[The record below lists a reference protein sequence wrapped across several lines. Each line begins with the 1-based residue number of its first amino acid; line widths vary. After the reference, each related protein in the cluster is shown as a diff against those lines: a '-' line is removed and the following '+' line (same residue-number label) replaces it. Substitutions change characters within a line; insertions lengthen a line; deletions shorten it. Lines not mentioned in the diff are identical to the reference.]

1 MVSIKRI
8 NHFMNAEE
16 LDPSSVSHDPSESIY
31 VFLCTEG
38 SGLNG
43 QFLAAPLVIENGT
56 FSWDDDQ
63 VLKNINI
70 RLEKNSLSAVVG
82 TVGSGKSSL
91 ISAFLGEME
100 KISGRV
106 NTVGSI
112 AYVAQQAWI
121 QMPV

>member
-43 QFLAAPLVIENGT
+43 SI
-56 FSWDDDQ
+56 FSCPVSDRERHLQ
-63 VLKNINI
+63 
-70 RLEKNSLSAVVG
+70 
-82 TVGSGKSSL
+82 
-91 ISAFLGEME
+91 LG
-100 KISGRV
+100 R
-106 NTVGSI
+106 
-112 AYVAQQAWI
+112 
-121 QMPV
+121 